1 MASLTTLKNK
11 IWRMV
16 GHTIPHTTTQL
27 TAFCN
32 EAVDNIAAGIRMPNG
47 DISAPLPDLQ
57 DTDTV
62 DTATD
67 AAYAALPDD
76 YMRGLYLVADSS
88 GDKIAAP
95 KGGDYYSFKL
105 FMKHHAIEKDLSEA
119 GSVHHAVV
127 KGSNLYYQGIPT
139 ASVALTVWFYRA
151 PEAMSKTTDT
161 PDGIPDHLQLRLICH
176 YACKEILGELLHRTK
191 KEEEL
196 KVLLIGKKYHKT
208 EFFEA
213 MQDLVNFIG
222 IDAEPMYYGSDSGSY
237 VDAGICD

>member
-1 MASLTTLKNK
+1 MATLDALRSRIK
-11 IWRMV
+11 RMV
-16 GHTIPHTTTQL
+16 GHEIPHKATQL

-62 DTATD
+62 ETATD
-67 AAYAALPDD
+67 AAYKSLPDD

-88 GDKIAAP
+88 GNTIASP
-95 KGGDYYSFKL
+95 RGGDYYAFKL

-119 GSVHHAVV
+119 GSVHHVVV

-139 ASVALTVWFYRA
+139 ASTALTVWFYRT
-151 PEAMSKTTDT
+151 PTAMSKTSDT
-161 PDGIPDHLQLRLICH
+161 PDGIPDHLQSRLICH
-176 YACKEILGELLHRTK
+176 HACKEILGELLHRTK
-191 KEEEL
+191 DENDL
-196 KVLLIGKKYHKT
+196 KVLLLGKSYHKK
-208 EFFEA
+208 EFIEA
-213 MQDLVNFIG
+213 MLDLVDFIG
-222 IDAEPMYYGSDSGSY
+222 IDAEPIYYGSDHGSY